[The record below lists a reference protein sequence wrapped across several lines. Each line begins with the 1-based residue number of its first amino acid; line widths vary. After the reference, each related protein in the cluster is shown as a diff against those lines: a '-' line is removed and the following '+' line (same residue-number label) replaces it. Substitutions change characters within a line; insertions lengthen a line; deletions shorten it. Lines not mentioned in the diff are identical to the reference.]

1 MPGRWR
7 QCAFVP
13 SRRQTR
19 VAISYQPRAR
29 HLPADHIAWP
39 HGAGLS
45 NILPRTAAL
54 ASASTNARNRV
65 QGSVSVEVTER
76 TRPYG
81 RRRRSMFCWS
91 PAADQATGAGSLTI
105 LRLLVDAWSRSI
117 AAARSLG
124 GASVDQRLPTRRTS
138 PRPSRS
144 RSRASAFSLLS
155 PAAREAI
162 AVENELGSPSSA
174 ARRRSGRWVVSRSL
188 ACGCGAGGSA
198 TAHTASAEAGSR
210 PTGGS
215 SPKRARQPAHKTT
228 GSRPAGRTISNPRHF
243 RAERHTPQRRPARSI
258 SLTSSVPIGIS
269 LQDRTSNRGVSLAL
283 RRPDGPKRASARR
296 LIPVLGL

>member
-1 MPGRWR
+1 
-7 QCAFVP
+7 
-13 SRRQTR
+13 
-19 VAISYQPRAR
+19 
-29 HLPADHIAWP
+29 
-39 HGAGLS
+39 
-45 NILPRTAAL
+45 
-54 ASASTNARNRV
+54 
-65 QGSVSVEVTER
+65 
-76 TRPYG
+76 
-81 RRRRSMFCWS
+81 MFCWS

-117 AAARSLG
+117 AAASSLG

-174 ARRRSGRWVVSRSL
+174 ARRRSGRRVVSRSL
-188 ACGCGAGGSA
+188 ACGCGAGSSA

-258 SLTSSVPIGIS
+258 CLTSSVPIGIS

-283 RRPDGPKRASARR
+283 RRPDGPKWSLGSSLPTISAALSSSTATSPFAGVRCWIGERTRPEARFGPASPASAARRPGPRRCSSSLDWRAS
-296 LIPVLGL
+296 LIPDRYFHRISTNRVPGMLCQRP